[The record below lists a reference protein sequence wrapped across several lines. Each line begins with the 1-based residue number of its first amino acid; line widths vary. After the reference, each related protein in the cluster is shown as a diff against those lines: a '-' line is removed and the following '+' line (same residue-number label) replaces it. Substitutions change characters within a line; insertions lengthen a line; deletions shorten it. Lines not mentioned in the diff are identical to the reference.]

1 MSALVSTEWLAEHL
15 NDPLVRIADGSFYLP
30 AQKRDA
36 DAEYLAQHIPG
47 AVRFDV
53 DHIADTNSSLPHM
66 LPAPEQFAEQVSALG
81 LGSDCR
87 IIAYDGM
94 GLMSAAR
101 VWWMFRVFGHD
112 NVAVLDGGLPKWLSE
127 NRPVAS
133 GPAKPKPRLFM
144 SHFRPEMV
152 RDWRDML
159 AASNA
164 GSQIID
170 ARSAGRFAGT
180 EPEARAGLRSGHIPG
195 ASSLPF
201 NTLLNADQTVLSP
214 ADLDKRFRD
223 AGINPTQPIIASCG
237 SGVTA
242 CVLAL
247 GLYEIGAP
255 DAAVYD
261 GSWTEWGGREDLPI
275 ATGA

>member
-15 NDPLVRIADGSFYLP
+15 DDPLVRIADGSFYLP
-30 AQKRDA
+30 AHKRDA
-36 DAEYLAQHIPG
+36 DAEFLAQHIPG

-53 DHIADTNSSLPHM
+53 DHIADETSDLPHM
-66 LPAPEQFAEQVSALG
+66 LPSPEQFAEQVSALG

-87 IIAYDGM
+87 IVAYDGM
-94 GLMSAAR
+94 GLLSAAR

-112 NVAVLDGGLPKWLSE
+112 NVAVLDGGLPKWLRES
-127 NRPVAS
+127 RPVAS
-133 GPAKPKPRLFM
+133 GPAKPAPRPFTP
-144 SHFRPEMV
+144 HFRPEMV
-152 RDWRDML
+152 RNWQEML
-159 AASNA
+159 AASKA
-164 GSQIID
+164 GSQMID
-170 ARSAGRFAGT
+170 ARSGGRFAGT
-180 EPEARAGLRSGHIPG
+180 EPEARAGLRGGHIPG
-195 ASSLPF
+195 ASSLPYT
-201 NTLLNADQTVLSP
+201 TLLKPDQTMLSP
-214 ADLDKRFRD
+214 TDLERRFHD
-223 AGINPTQPIIASCG
+223 AGIDPAKPVIASCG

-247 GLYEIGAP
+247 GLYEIGAQ

>member
-1 MSALVSTEWLAEHL
+1 
-15 NDPLVRIADGSFYLP
+15 
-30 AQKRDA
+30 
-36 DAEYLAQHIPG
+36 
-47 AVRFDV
+47 
-53 DHIADTNSSLPHM
+53 M
-66 LPAPEQFAEQVSALG
+66 LPSPEQFAEQVSTLG

-87 IIAYDGM
+87 IVAYDGM

-112 NVAVLDGGLPKWLSE
+112 NVAVLDGGLPKWLRE
-127 NRPVAS
+127 GRPVVTGS
-133 GPAKPKPRLFM
+133 GKPEPRPFTPR
-144 SHFRPEMV
+144 FRPEMV
-152 RDWRDML
+152 RDWQDML
-159 AASNA
+159 AASKA
-164 GSQIID
+164 GSQMID

-201 NTLLNADQTVLSP
+201 NTLLNPDQTMLSP
-214 ADLDKRFRD
+214 ADLEKRFRD
-223 AGINPTQPIIASCG
+223 AGIDPAQPIIASCG

-247 GLYEIGAP
+247 GLHEIGAP

>member
-1 MSALVSTEWLAEHL
+1 MSALVSTEWLAAHL
-15 NDPLVRIADGSFYLP
+15 DDPLLRIADGSFYLP
-30 AQKRDA
+30 AHKRDA
-36 DAEYLAQHIPG
+36 DAEYLTQHIPG

-53 DHIADTNSSLPHM
+53 DQIADRNSSLPHM
-66 LPAPEQFAEQVSALG
+66 LPSPEQFAEQVSALG

-87 IIAYDGM
+87 IVSYDGM

-112 NVAVLDGGLPKWLSE
+112 NVAVLDGGLPKWLRE
-127 NRPVAS
+127 GRPVAS
-133 GPAKPKPRLFM
+133 GAAKPEPRVFTPHL
-144 SHFRPEMV
+144 RPEMV
-152 RDWRDML
+152 RGWQDML
-159 AASNA
+159 AASKA
-164 GSQIID
+164 GSQMID

-180 EPEARAGLRSGHIPG
+180 EPEARAGLRSGHVPG
-195 ASSLPF
+195 ATSLLF
-201 NTLLNADQTVLSP
+201 NTLLNPDQTMLSP
-214 ADLDKRFRD
+214 ADLEKRFHD
-223 AGINPTQPIIASCG
+223 AGIDPAKPIIASCG

-247 GLYEIGAP
+247 GLHEIGAP